1 LDAWHGILVTRNPF
15 YVHYGVFRNP
25 GMGFTHTHTHPSLD
39 FEESCPNSLS
49 LLGVDSKASS
59 LCRLVKKKKSVKNKR
74 CTTKKGSEMNVN
86 VIRTGRII

>member
-1 LDAWHGILVTRNPF
+1 MVCSGIQGRGS
-15 YVHYGVFRNP
+15 H
-25 GMGFTHTHTHPSLD
+25 THTHTHPSFD